1 MRKYLKENFHF
12 CIFFFILFICFFF
25 FEPKIT
31 PDTKSYIITGKNIIN
46 NLFSGNFSNF
56 FFSLLEIDIL
66 LKIISI
72 MNISIFFQLIGDNA
86 KYFLVI
92 LNLFLFFYIFNINC
106 FISEKINPIKD
117 KKILFLIIIFISFF
131 YLPVFLLS
139 FNILTEVYFQCICM
153 IYLRQLYL
161 GNNNLKKLFLL
172 SLISIFI
179 NPMGITLI
187 GFTLILFLSKYLRLN
202 INFLILFT
210 IMLMVFVIPFILDY
224 LFKGSYLAGIESGR
238 IKFLEKGNII
248 YFFLYF
254 DQGDLKWCESY
265 CDFTMIYSSLKSNS
279 NYLDY
284 LLSGLLRIYYFIY
297 PIRPYFSLN
306 HNLLISISMIFIY
319 FGFFLSFLFCKF
331 KSFIPFYFILFFIF
345 FFVITPLSPSFRY
358 QSVLY
363 LMLIPNT
370 AIAYNFIITKIYE
383 KFNN

>member
-1 MRKYLKENFHF
+1 MTKYFRENFHF
-12 CIFFFILFICFFF
+12 YIFFFILFSCYFF
-25 FEPKIT
+25 FEPRIT
-31 PDTKSYIITGKNIIN
+31 PDTKSYIITGKNVIN
-46 NLFSGNFSNF
+46 NLFGGNFSNLL
-56 FFSLLEIDIL
+56 FSLLEIDIL

-72 MNISIFFQLIGDNA
+72 LNISIFFQLIGENA

-106 FISEKINPIKD
+106 IISRRINPIKD
-117 KKILFLIIIFISFF
+117 KKILFLIVIFFSFF
-131 YLPVFLLS
+131 YFPVFLLS

-153 IYLRQLYL
+153 IYLRHLYL

-172 SLISIFI
+172 SLISLFI

-210 IMLMVFVIPFILDY
+210 IMLIIFVIPFMLDY
-224 LFKGSYLAGIESGR
+224 LFKGSYFTNIDGGR

-248 YFFLYF
+248 YFFLYY
-254 DQGDLKWCESY
+254 DQGALKWCESY
-265 CDFTMIYSSLKSNS
+265 CDFTTIYSSLKSNS

-284 LLSGLLRIYYFIY
+284 LFSGLLRIYYFIY
-297 PIRPYFSLN
+297 PIIPYFSLN
-306 HNLLISISMIFIY
+306 HNLLISICMIFIY
-319 FGFFLSFLFCKF
+319 FGFFSSFLFCKF

-370 AIAYNFIITKIYE
+370 AIAYNLIITRIYE